1 MAEEDFLFKYMGHLN
16 NLQQFIG
23 DADCVVLPSYYNEGM
38 NRSLMEALSM
48 GIPIITTDNRGCR
61 ELVINGKTGFIIPP
75 KDSYALYD
83 AILRMYHLSSE
94 ERECFKIESR
104 KYALERFS
112 IENVINTYLRLV
124 EEVLA

>member
-1 MAEEDFLFKYMGHLN
+1 MRCMMLF
-16 NLQQFIG
+16 
-23 DADCVVLPSYYNEGM
+23 
-38 NRSLMEALSM
+38 
-48 GIPIITTDNRGCR
+48 
-61 ELVINGKTGFIIPP
+61 
-75 KDSYALYD
+75 
-83 AILRMYHLSSE
+83 LRMYHLSSE

>member
-61 ELVINGKTGFIIPP
+61 ELVIDGKPVLSYLLKILMRCMMLFYGCIIF
-75 KDSYALYD
+75 
-83 AILRMYHLSSE
+83 LR
-94 ERECFKIESR
+94 KNVNASR
-104 KYALERFS
+104 LKVV
-112 IENVINTYLRLV
+112 NMHWKGLV
-124 EEVLA
+124 

>member
-1 MAEEDFLFKYMGHLN
+1 
-16 NLQQFIG
+16 
-23 DADCVVLPSYYNEGM
+23 
-38 NRSLMEALSM
+38 ME
-48 GIPIITTDNRGCR
+48 
-61 ELVINGKTGFIIPP
+61 KTGFIIPP

-124 EEVLA
+124 ERSSSLIVKYSMWSFFSHVVLISIIYQ

>member
-61 ELVINGKTGFIIPP
+61 ELVIDGKTGFIIPP

-83 AILRMYHLSSE
+83 AIFTDVSSFFG
-94 ERECFKIESR
+94 R
-104 KYALERFS
+104 
-112 IENVINTYLRLV
+112 T
-124 EEVLA
+124 